1 MLSQKQQTSVRKRY
15 PVAPDLAFLPD
26 LSICIVNWNCC
37 DYLRRLLRSIEACS
51 EELGVETVV
60 VDNASGDDSAL
71 MVRAEFPEIH
81 LVRNARHRSVAAA
94 NNQAAAR
101 ARGEFLLFLNNDT
114 IIAPGALTTLV
125 RFLER
130 HPELSAVG
138 PSLIF
143 PDGKPQNCVRKTLTF
158 RSLLHRVLFIRWTRP
173 LRSANR
179 EYMQVNFDLKQS
191 AYVELLVGAALLVR
205 RQPFTSIGGWDE
217 QFEFHMDDVDLAL
230 RLGRLGKL
238 YYLAEAKVIHYGGIA
253 TQLDVR
259 YAYRCT
265 ECSCIHY
272 IRKHHGPWAARIYKV
287 LITLDMPLRV
297 LVLTLTW
304 IVKRLFSDR
313 ERAARN
319 YRKLVA
325 ATQFLLLWMPR
336 YWRC

>member
-1 MLSQKQQTSVRKRY
+1 MLSQEQQTSVSRRY
-15 PVAPDLAFLPD
+15 PVAPELAVLPD
-26 LSICIVNWNCC
+26 LSICIVNWNCSG
-37 DYLRRLLRSIEACS
+37 YLRRLLRSIEACS
-51 EELGVETVV
+51 QVRGVEVVV
-60 VDNASGDDSAL
+60 VDNASTDDSAL
-71 MVRAEFPEIH
+71 MVRAEFPKVH
-81 LVRNARHRSVAAA
+81 LIRNARHQGVAAA
-94 NNQAAAR
+94 NNRAAAR
-101 ARGEFLLFLNNDT
+101 ARGKFLLFLNNDT
-114 IIAPGALTTLV
+114 IILPGALRTLV
-125 RFLER
+125 RFLEH

-143 PDGKPQNCVRKTLTF
+143 SDGKRQNCVRKTLTF
-158 RSLLHRVLFIRWTRP
+158 RALLHRVSFIRWTRL

-179 EYMQVNFDLKQS
+179 EYLQVNFDLTQS

-205 RQPFTSIGGWDE
+205 RQQFTSIGGLDE
-217 QFEFHMDDVDLAL
+217 QFEFHMEDVDLAL
-230 RLGRLGKL
+230 RLSRVGQI
-238 YYLAEAKVIHYGGIA
+238 YYLAEASVIHCDGIA
-253 TQLDVR
+253 TKLDVS

-265 ECSCIHY
+265 QCSCIHY

-325 ATQFLLLWMPR
+325 ATQFLLLWMPS